1 MLSKTT
7 IKYIQ
12 NLSRKKLRNEE
23 KLFIAEGP
31 KLVEELIG
39 SIPGQ
44 LHAVYALKEWL
55 DQNGQLI
62 KTIHAD
68 LVHEISA
75 EELERISSL
84 STPHL
89 VLALFKQFK
98 ASSTPALKGNI
109 YLALDGIQ
117 DPGNM
122 GTIIRIADW
131 FGIEHI
137 ICSEDC
143 ADIYNT
149 KVVQST
155 MGSIARV
162 SVHHTDLVQW
172 LKDNQHMSR
181 YAAALN
187 GDDISSMK
195 KLKEGIIIIGN
206 ESKGVRDEIMQMVS
220 QKITIPRIGKAESL
234 NAAVATGIILSKIR

>member
-12 NLSRKKLRNEE
+12 NLSRKKLRDEE

-39 SIPGQ
+39 TIPGQ
-44 LHAVYALKEWL
+44 LHALYAVKDWL
-55 DQNGQLI
+55 DQNGKL
-62 KTIHAD
+62 TRMVHAD
-68 LVHEISA
+68 LIREISA
-75 EELERISSL
+75 TELERISSL
-84 STPHL
+84 STPNL
-89 VLALFKQFK
+89 VLALFKQFDTIIPD
-98 ASSTPALKGNI
+98 ARKGDL

-131 FGIEHI
+131 FGVQQI

-143 ADIYNT
+143 ADIYNP

-162 SVHHTDLVQW
+162 AVCYTGLISW
-172 LKDNQHMSR
+172 LKKNKHIAS
-181 YAAALN
+181 YAASLN
-187 GDDISSMK
+187 GEDVSSMK

-206 ESKGVRDEIMQMVS
+206 ESKGVSDELMRIVS

>member
-12 NLSRKKLRNEE
+12 NLSRKKLRDEE

-44 LHAVYALKEWL
+44 LHALYAAKEWL
-55 DQNGQLI
+55 DQNGKLI
-62 KTIHAD
+62 RTIHSD
-68 LVHEISA
+68 LIHEISA
-75 EELERISSL
+75 AELERISSL
-84 STPHL
+84 STPNL
-89 VLALFKQFK
+89 VLALFKQFDTIIPE
-98 ASSTPALKGNI
+98 ARKGDL

-131 FGIEHI
+131 FGVQQI

-143 ADIYNT
+143 ADIYNS

-162 SVHHTDLVQW
+162 SACYTDLPAW
-172 LKDNQHMSR
+172 LKKNKHIAS
-181 YAAALN
+181 YAAALD
-187 GDDISSMK
+187 GEDLSSMK

-206 ESKGVRDEIMQMVS
+206 ESKGVRDEVMRIVS
-220 QKITIPRIGKAESL
+220 KKITIPRIGKAESL
-234 NAAVATGIILSKIR
+234 NAAVAAGIILSKIR